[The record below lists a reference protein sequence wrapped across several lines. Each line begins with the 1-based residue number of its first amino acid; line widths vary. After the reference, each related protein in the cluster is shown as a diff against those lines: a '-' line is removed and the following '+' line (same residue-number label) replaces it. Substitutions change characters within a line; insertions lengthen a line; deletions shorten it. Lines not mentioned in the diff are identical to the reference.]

1 MFNEAFWF
9 FYWVGV
15 VDTLPSFFN
24 ITALLCTI
32 GAALSFPL
40 YYVEDIKGAKKW
52 HYLGPLM
59 VLALALASI
68 FTPTEKAMYA
78 GATYYVVEA
87 VELDDTLIQL
97 KSILDDKIIEL
108 TGEDND

>member
-15 VDTLPSFFN
+15 VDTLPTFLN
-24 ITALLCTI
+24 VALLLTCI
-32 GAALSFPL
+32 GSVLSFPL
-40 YYVEDIKGAKKW
+40 YYAEDIKGAKKW
-52 HYLGPLM
+52 NYIGPVM
-59 VLALALASI
+59 ALFFALCSI
-68 FTPTEKAMYA
+68 LTPTEKAMYA

-97 KSILDDKIIEL
+97 KSILDDKITEL
-108 TGEDND
+108 TEDAL